1 MPTMSEDTTA
11 NRATPEPAVSGGA
24 GALLEAARPH
34 HWLKNGLLFVPM
46 WLGHDVTI
54 GNALLVLIGAACF
67 SAMASAGYLVNDLL
81 DVAADRGHRTKRL
94 RPIAA
99 GRLSVGTARV
109 AAGIAVVGATV
120 VSAAALGGAFTAL
133 LLLYLGL
140 TLVYSTWLKRL
151 ALVDVVMLAGLYTL
165 RLFAGGVAVDV
176 ELSSW
181 LLAFSTFVFLSLAF
195 AKRYT
200 EVVLHTDEAEAS
212 GEPVQVRGYL
222 TVDAPLLIQ
231 FGVAS
236 TFAAVMVFAMY
247 LDSATVTDL
256 YQRPRVLWLLLPVM
270 LYWLGRVWL
279 MTSRGSMN
287 DDPVVFALR
296 DRVSWACGAVAV
308 LLVMLAND

>member
-1 MPTMSEDTTA
+1 MSEDTTA

-200 EVVLHTDEAEAS
+200 EVVLHTDD
-212 GEPVQVRGYL
+212 R
-222 TVDAPLLIQ
+222 
-231 FGVAS
+231 
-236 TFAAVMVFAMY
+236 TFAEQLLRRKLFTLLGENDLGENA
-247 LDSATVTDL
+247 SRTDPQ
-256 YQRPRVLWLLLPVM
+256 QREEPEGYESLESD
-270 LYWLGRVWL
+270 
-279 MTSRGSMN
+279 TSDD
-287 DDPVVFALR
+287 DDPLGGYDFPPLDDGEDDDPDPGSPR
-296 DRVSWACGAVAV
+296 
-308 LLVMLAND
+308 NN